1 MKLIN
6 IGFGNM
12 VAVAKIVAIVSPE
25 SAPIKRIVQE
35 AKDKGNII
43 DATQGRRTRAVI
55 ITDSD
60 HVILSA
66 IQPETIANRLDE
78 REDDMDDKELD
89 PND

>member
-1 MKLIN
+1 MRLVN

-12 VAVAKIVAIVSPE
+12 VSTSKLVSIVSPE

-55 ITDSD
+55 ITDSN

-66 IQPETIANRLDE
+66 IQPETIANRLNNKDDE
-78 REDDMDDKELD
+78 YEEPEDNE
-89 PND
+89 